1 MKTAGAETPIYR
13 SRKRVISLVFCA
25 AALVLNCTP
34 VRPQPPAAADCT
46 AVCSHGAE
54 MACAWASPTP
64 NGVTCVQVCED
75 ANTILPWSSECLAS
89 AATCEEADRCR

>member
-1 MKTAGAETPIYR
+1 MTKPVLLLALAALLAMAFSSCTPINPTPAPQPAD
-13 SRKRVISLVFCA
+13 CA
-25 AALVLNCTP
+25 A
-34 VRPQPPAAADCT
+34 
-46 AVCSHGAE
+46 VCAHGFDLG
-54 MACAWASPTP
+54 CAWSRPTP